1 MQKPYKS
8 IQVFKNPFLE
18 KFTHAHPLTPLVLWG
33 PIVAGMLWHTIRVL
47 NVSNAALVSLA
58 VSALV
63 TWTLVEY
70 VLHRF
75 VFHYEG
81 ESVWSQKIH
90 FLIHGLHHSDPNDP
104 TRLVMPPFGSLA
116 IAAMIYP
123 IFRAILGPLW
133 AEPFFA
139 FFLVGYLI
147 YDYTHFAVHH
157 FRPMTRLGKMLKTHH
172 MQHHFVEPNSR
183 WGVSSPVWDF
193 VFGTLEGEVKDKQS
207 AV

>member
-18 KFTHAHPLTPLVLWG
+18 KLTHVHPVTPLLFWSPVIAWL
-33 PIVAGMLWHTIRVL
+33 LWHSAKVWHVTSSEMVTL
-47 NVSNAALVSLA
+47 S

-63 TWTLVEY
+63 AWTLTEY

-75 VFHYEG
+75 LFHYEG
-81 ESVWSQKIH
+81 ESVWSQKLH

-104 TRLVMPPFGSLA
+104 TRLVMPPMGGIAFAA
-116 IAAMIYP
+116 IFFPM
-123 IFRAILGPLW
+123 FRVLLGP
-133 AEPFFA
+133 ERVEVFFA

-157 FRPMTRLGKMLKTHH
+157 FRPTTRFGKMLKNHH
-172 MQHHFVEPNSR
+172 MQHHFVNPNSR
-183 WGVSSPVWDF
+183 WGVSSPFWDF
-193 VFGTLEGEVKDKQS
+193 AFGSLEGRVEDEKS